1 MDTKLIVPNNYQPT
15 LNLKQTEIAIKT
27 IKDYFERKLAK
38 KLNLLRVSAPLF
50 VRTNTGLNDNLSG
63 VERPVIFDM
72 KNDSDSN
79 IEIVHSLAKW
89 KRMALKRYNFK
100 IGEGIYT
107 DMDAIRRDEEFDNTH
122 SIYVDQWDWEKIID
136 KKERNQEKLKEIV
149 NLIYGI
155 CKDTE
160 EYICDLYDHIEPIL
174 PEEIYFISSKELEGL
189 YPDLSPESR
198 ERKIAK
204 EKKAVF
210 IMEIGRNLESGEPHG
225 MRSPDYDDWDLN
237 GDIIF
242 WNPVLNS
249 EFEISSMGIRVDK
262 ESLKEQL
269 KLSNCE
275 DRKTLEY
282 HKLLLQDKLPL
293 TVGGGI
299 GQSRLC
305 MFFLRKAHIGE
316 VQSSIWPKWMIEDC
330 NKKNIILL

>member
-1 MDTKLIVPNNYQPT
+1 MDEKLIIPEGYKPV
-15 LNLKQTEIAIKT
+15 LNLKETEIAIKT
-27 IKDYFERKLAK
+27 IKDFFERKLAE

-50 VRTNTGLNDNLSG
+50 VRTKTGLNDNLSG
-63 VERPVIFDM
+63 IERPVVFDM
-72 KNDSDSN
+72 KNDKYN
-79 IEIVHSLAKW
+79 LEIVHSLAKW
-89 KRMALKRYNFK
+89 KRMALKRYKFEV
-100 IGEGIYT
+100 GEGIYT

-136 KKERNQEKLKEIV
+136 VKDRNEEKLKEV
-149 NLIYGI
+149 VRKIYDV

-160 EYICDLYDHIEPIL
+160 KHLCNLYSHLEPIL
-174 PEEIYFISSKELEGL
+174 PGEIFFISTRELENL
-189 YPDLSPESR
+189 YPDLTPEER
-198 ERKIAK
+198 EKEISK

-210 IMEIGRNLESGEPHG
+210 IMAIGRNLKSGKPHG

-242 WNPVLNS
+242 WNPIL
-249 EFEISSMGIRVDK
+249 EDQFEISSMGIRVDK

-282 HKLLLQDKLPL
+282 HKLLLEDKLPL
-293 TVGGGI
+293 TMGGGI

-316 VQSSIWPKWMIEDC
+316 VQSSIWPDWMIEKC
-330 NKKNIILL
+330 NEKNIILL